1 MRAIAKIDD
10 AQIEQMTL
18 DITFRMTVGEWR
30 QIMRQA
36 GSEWPSSNMARQV
49 SSVLGHINKST
60 SVSFCE
66 PKHAADDND

>member
-10 AQIEQMTL
+10 NQIEQMTL

-36 GSEWPSSNMARQV
+36 GAEWPSSRMGWQV
-49 SSVLGHINKST
+49 SSVLGHISRAT

-66 PKHAADDND
+66 PKHAADDSD